1 MNRTTRNRQSLSTD
15 TPAYIHATRT
25 RAASVTLAVNIFLF
39 CIKLFAGFTIA
50 SISMISEAMNSLL
63 DIIASAG
70 IMYSVH
76 IALRAPDDD
85 HPFGH
90 RAAEPIT
97 SLLYA
102 IFAGVVS
109 FNTLRESIIRIYAP
123 TIHSVQLLPFAVLGV
138 TIIMKFTLGTY
149 LHRVGLK
156 YESPALMAS
165 SIDAKNDV
173 LGALMAIAG
182 ITFSYL
188 GNPWCDGIG
197 GIAVSLMIARG
208 GYMIARE
215 NINYLMGKGAG
226 EELLL
231 EIFQRAMKVDGVHG
245 VNSLRSHHVG
255 NRFHIE
261 IHIEVDRALSTQQS
275 HDIGEEVQR
284 SLESLKEI
292 NKVFVHIDPVEGQK

>member
-1 MNRTTRNRQSLSTD
+1 MNITARNRQSQSADNLD
-15 TPAYIHATRT
+15 HIRATRT

-39 CIKLFAGFTIA
+39 CIKLFAGFTVA
-50 SISMISEAMNSLL
+50 SISIISEAFNSLL
-63 DIIASAG
+63 DIIASVG
-70 IMYSVH
+70 IIYSVRV
-76 IALRAPDDD
+76 ALRAPDDD

-109 FNTLRESIIRIYAP
+109 FNTMKESIVRVYAP
-123 TIHSVQLLPFAVLGV
+123 TIHSVQFLPFVVLVV
-138 TIIMKFTLGTY
+138 TIIMKFALGTH
-149 LHRVGLK
+149 LHKVGLK

-173 LGALMAIAG
+173 LGATMAIAG

-188 GNPWCDGIG
+188 GYPWCDGIG

-215 NINYLMGKGAG
+215 NINYLMGKGAS

-231 EIFQRAMKVDGVHG
+231 EIIHRATKVEGVQG

-261 IHIEVDRALSTQQS
+261 IHIEVDRTLATHHS
-275 HDIGEEVQR
+275 HDIGKEVQH
-284 SLESLKEI
+284 SLESLQEI
-292 NKVFVHIDPVEGQK
+292 NKVFVHIDPVEGRK